1 MKVYLAGAV
10 SGNLTAHFRENP
22 NGFLNIIMKIYL
34 AGTRSRPYVFDY
46 AITSGGTLAMVLSS
60 EYSYRGGILSEKAS
74 TINVLESFYTVD
86 ACLTKLIPQFN
97 SFMLDSGAFS
107 LFSGKKRIKVDEYI
121 NRYIEYINANDVK
134 LFFELDIDKIIGYD
148 KVKEIRRRLER
159 ETGKCPIPVWHKHLG
174 KAEFLRMCDEYDYV
188 AIGGI
193 VSKEISI
200 TEYKYLPY
208 FINEAHKRGAK
219 IHGLGFTNMKWLPI
233 CHFDSVDSTSW
244 TIGNRFG
251 YIWKFDG
258 RTMIK
263 ISRPPN
269 TRVKN
274 IETALNNFVEWLKFA
289 DYAER
294 NL

>member
-1 MKVYLAGAV
+1 MYLIMKLYLAGHYLWYYLL
-10 SGNLTAHFRENP
+10 NTAT
-22 NGFLNIIMKIYL
+22 G
-34 AGTRSRPYVFDY
+34 
-46 AITSGGTLAMVLSS
+46 
-60 EYSYRGGILSEKAS
+60 GGILSEKAS

-86 ACLTKLIPQFN
+86 ACLTKLIPRFN

-107 LFSGKKRIKVDEYI
+107 LFSGNERIKVDEYI
-121 NRYIEYINANDVK
+121 TRYIEYINTNDVK
-134 LFFELDIDKIIGYD
+134 IFFELDIDKIIGYD
-148 KVKEIRRRLER
+148 KVKEIRRRLEQ
-159 ETGKCPIPVWHKHLG
+159 ETGKRPIPVWHKHLG

-219 IHGLGFTNMKWLPI
+219 IHGLGFTNMKWLSI

-244 TIGNRFG
+244 TVGNRFG

-258 RTMIK
+258 KKMIK
-263 ISRPPN
+263 IQRPPN

-274 IETALNNFVEWLKFA
+274 IETALNNFVEWLKFS

>member
-1 MKVYLAGAV
+1 MYLIMKLYLAGHYLWYYLL
-10 SGNLTAHFRENP
+10 NTA
-22 NGFLNIIMKIYL
+22 
-34 AGTRSRPYVFDY
+34 T
-46 AITSGGTLAMVLSS
+46 GGD
-60 EYSYRGGILSEKAS
+60 ILSEKAP

-86 ACLTKLIPQFN
+86 ACLTKLIPRFN

-107 LFSGKKRIKVDEYI
+107 LFSGKERIKVDEYI
-121 NRYIEYINANDVK
+121 RRYIEYINTNDVK
-134 LFFELDIDKIIGYD
+134 LIGYD
-148 KVKEIRRRLER
+148 RVKEIRRRLER
-159 ETGKCPIPVWHKHLG
+159 ETGKRPIPVWHKHLG
-174 KAEFLRMCDEYDYV
+174 KEEFIRMCDEYDYV

-219 IHGLGFTNMKWLPI
+219 IHGLGFTNMKWLSI
-233 CHFDSVDSTSW
+233 CHFDSVDSTAW
-244 TIGNRFG
+244 RVGNRFG
-251 YIWKFDG
+251 YIRKFDSKK
-258 RTMIK
+258 MKK